1 MARFFWRARNWLGT
15 CLSSCGGLDR
25 TPQERKRLLGPGD
38 NLPGAFHFVELDE
51 PCEGAGSA
59 ADYAQLMPLRELS
72 APPPLLAEPHLLGE
86 VRTSRCI
93 VRRHHR
99 IVGRQSP
106 FLAVLLRRH
115 VVLRA

>member
-1 MARFFWRARNWLGT
+1 MPRLWRCRF
-15 CLSSCGGLDR
+15 D
-25 TPQERKRLLGPGD
+25 D
-38 NLPGAFHFVELDE
+38 
-51 PCEGAGSA
+51 
-59 ADYAQLMPLRELS
+59 LS

-86 VRTSRCI
+86 VRTSRRI

-115 VVLRA
+115 VVLRAQMPLERFELLSILEADDVFRRHRLLARAARFPRLPPP